1 MKKSSLK
8 SRSRDKEEEEED
20 FKKEQKKQPIQM
32 TNDQMPKN
40 TKAKKER
47 DFVVQIIA
55 EAKNRVWF
63 FKKKKFVN
71 LNISSSSSIILYIS

>member
-8 SRSRDKEEEEED
+8 SRSRDKEEEED

-47 DFVVQIIA
+47 DFVQIIA

>member
-1 MKKSSLK
+1 MKKSSLT
-8 SRSRDKEEEEED
+8 SRSRDKEEEED

-47 DFVVQIIA
+47 DFVQIIA

>member
-8 SRSRDKEEEEED
+8 SRSRDKEEEEEEED

-47 DFVVQIIA
+47 DFVQIIA
-55 EAKNRVWF
+55 EAKNRV
-63 FKKKKFVN
+63 
-71 LNISSSSSIILYIS
+71 

>member
-8 SRSRDKEEEEED
+8 SRSRDKEEEED
-20 FKKEQKKQPIQM
+20 FKKEQKKTTNPM

>member
-1 MKKSSLK
+1 
-8 SRSRDKEEEEED
+8 
-20 FKKEQKKQPIQM
+20 M

-55 EAKNRVWF
+55 EAKNRALVKF
-63 FKKKKFVN
+63 DFSKKNVRK
-71 LNISSSSSIILYIS
+71 SQY

>member
-8 SRSRDKEEEEED
+8 SRSRDKEEEED

-55 EAKNRVWF
+55 EAKNRV
-63 FKKKKFVN
+63 
-71 LNISSSSSIILYIS
+71 

>member
-20 FKKEQKKQPIQM
+20 FKKEQKKTTNPM

-55 EAKNRVWF
+55 EAKNRV
-63 FKKKKFVN
+63 
-71 LNISSSSSIILYIS
+71 

>member
-8 SRSRDKEEEEED
+8 SRSRDKEEEED
-20 FKKEQKKQPIQM
+20 FKKEQKKTTNPM

-47 DFVVQIIA
+47 DFVQIIA
-55 EAKNRVWF
+55 EAKNRALVKF
-63 FKKKKFVN
+63 DFSKKNVRK
-71 LNISSSSSIILYIS
+71 SQY

>member
-8 SRSRDKEEEEED
+8 SRSRDKEEED
-20 FKKEQKKQPIQM
+20 FKKEQKKTTNPM

-47 DFVVQIIA
+47 DFVQIIA
-55 EAKNRVWF
+55 EAKNRALVKF
-63 FKKKKFVN
+63 DFSKKNVRK
-71 LNISSSSSIILYIS
+71 SQY

>member
-1 MKKSSLK
+1 
-8 SRSRDKEEEEED
+8 
-20 FKKEQKKQPIQM
+20 M

>member
-8 SRSRDKEEEEED
+8 SRSRDKEEEED

-47 DFVVQIIA
+47 DFVQIIA
-55 EAKNRVWF
+55 EAKNRV
-63 FKKKKFVN
+63 
-71 LNISSSSSIILYIS
+71 

>member
-8 SRSRDKEEEEED
+8 SRSRDKEEEED

-47 DFVVQIIA
+47 DFVQIIA
-55 EAKNRVWF
+55 EAKNRALVKF
-63 FKKKKFVN
+63 DFSKKNVRK
-71 LNISSSSSIILYIS
+71 SQY